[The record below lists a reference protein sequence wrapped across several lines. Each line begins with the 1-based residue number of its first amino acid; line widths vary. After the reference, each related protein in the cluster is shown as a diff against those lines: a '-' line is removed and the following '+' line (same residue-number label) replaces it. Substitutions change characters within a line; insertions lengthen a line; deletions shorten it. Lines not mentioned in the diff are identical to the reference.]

1 MLRFVARR
9 LLLMVPVLFGL
20 SVLLFAWV
28 RALPGDPARA
38 LLGERATDAGVA
50 RVNEIYGFDRPV
62 LEQYGVYVAALLRGD
77 LGTSIQTGRPVT
89 TSFLEYFPATLEL
102 ALAALLFAVVLGIP
116 LGYLAARHRGG
127 LIDSA
132 VVSGSLLGV
141 VTPVFF
147 LAILLKLVF
156 ASWLGWL
163 PSGLRQDPRLD
174 ATHVTNFY
182 VLDGVLTGE
191 WDAAWDAMVHL
202 VLPGIALGTIPLAI
216 IVRITRASVAEV
228 LDEDHVR
235 TARAKGLAAGTIS
248 RRHVL
253 RNALLPV
260 MTTIGLQAGLL
271 LSGAVLTE
279 TVFSFNGIGSYLFS
293 AITDR
298 DYPVLQGFILFIA
311 LVYCLINLLVD
322 VLHGVVDPRVRVS

>member
-1 MLRFVARR
+1 MLRFIARR
-9 LLLMVPVLFGL
+9 LLLMVPVLVGL

-50 RVNEIYGFDRPV
+50 RVNAIYGFDRPV

>member
-1 MLRFVARR
+1 MLRFIARR
-9 LLLMVPVLFGL
+9 LLLMVPVLVGL